1 MPDAYG
7 YPMKTRRLLPIAG
20 VIIAVVALAIL
31 AGRWIDIAIWGA
43 DGARVIDTTKQ
54 LLRAASSGDQ
64 DALACEDFAAG
75 FGDAQ
80 AWNGLRAG
88 EPEQFYADASF
99 DRPSLD
105 ASWSINLEGWSGT
118 SDVSPIFVFYRESAE
133 GLCVADV
140 RW

>member
-1 MPDAYG
+1 MKSRTLMPIG
-7 YPMKTRRLLPIAG
+7 G
-20 VIIAVVALAIL
+20 VIVAVVALAIL
-31 AGRWIDIAIWGA
+31 SGRWIDTAIWGA
-43 DGARVIDTTKQ
+43 DGARVIDTTRQ
-54 LLRAASSGDQ
+54 LIHAASSGDQ
-64 DALACEDFAAG
+64 DALACDDFAAD

-88 EPEQFYADASF
+88 EPEKFDADTSF

-105 ASWSINLEGWSGT
+105 ASWSINLEGWSET
-118 SDVSPIFVFYRESAE
+118 SDVSPSFVFYRERAD

>member
-1 MPDAYG
+1 MPVG
-7 YPMKTRRLLPIAG
+7 G
-20 VIIAVVALAIL
+20 VIVAVAALAIL
-31 AGRWIDIAIWGA
+31 SGRWIDTAIWGA
-43 DGARVIDTTKQ
+43 DGARVIDTTRQ
-54 LLRAASSGDQ
+54 LIRAASSGDQ
-64 DALACEDFAAG
+64 DALACEDFSAD

-88 EPEQFYADASF
+88 EPEQFDADTSF

-105 ASWSINLEGWSGT
+105 ASWSINLERWSET
-118 SDVSPIFVFYRESAE
+118 SDVSPIFVFYRERAD

>member
-1 MPDAYG
+1 M
-7 YPMKTRRLLPIAG
+7 PIAG
-20 VIIAVVALAIL
+20 VIIAVVALAVL
-31 AGRWIDIAIWGA
+31 SGRWIDTAIWGA
-43 DGARVIDTTKQ
+43 DGARVIDTTRQ
-54 LLRAASSGDQ
+54 LIRAASSGDQ
-64 DALACEDFAAG
+64 DALACEDFAAA

-88 EPEQFYADASF
+88 EPEKFDADTTF

-105 ASWSINLEGWSGT
+105 AVWSINLEGWSKT
-118 SDVSPIFVFYRESAE
+118 SDVSPIFVFYRESVD